1 MPKCTINGKEVE
13 VKEGTSIIE
22 AMSQSGDRIAHY
34 CWHPGLSVAGVCRLC
49 MVEIEGNPRVQIA
62 CNTMVTE
69 GMKINNTSEKVRDAV
84 KWGLDFHLINHP
96 LDCPICDQAGECGL
110 QDQYMEYGKYDPE
123 MAERNGA
130 EIFRFD
136 ESRPV
141 HHCHAERI
149 DESGVEQRVDD
160 QLQLRAQQSR
170 VAAFR
175 DQAAAGK
182 KGAHFPGLTPRS
194 NGNDR

>member
-13 VKEGTSIIE
+13 VAAGTTIIK
-22 AMSQSGDRIAHY
+22 AMVDNKDRIAHY
-34 CWHPGLSVAGVCRLC
+34 CWHDGLSVAGVCRLC

-62 CNTMVTE
+62 CNTQVTE

-123 MAERNGA
+123 MAEPKT
-130 EIFRFD
+130 E
-136 ESRPV
+136 ET
-141 HHCHAERI
+141 
-149 DESGVEQRVDD
+149 
-160 QLQLRAQQSR
+160 QSR
-170 VAAFR
+170 GFGANRGSGFRALHSLLSLCAFH
-175 DQAAAGK
+175 G
-182 KGAHFPGLTPRS
+182 
-194 NGNDR
+194 